1 MYRCKILAADIHN
14 DLKITQ
20 KRWKGIQSSLDKA
33 GKSAWLHTGKQEMK
47 HWDGSWT

>member
-33 GKSAWLHTGKQEMK
+33 GKSAWLHTGK
-47 HWDGSWT
+47 